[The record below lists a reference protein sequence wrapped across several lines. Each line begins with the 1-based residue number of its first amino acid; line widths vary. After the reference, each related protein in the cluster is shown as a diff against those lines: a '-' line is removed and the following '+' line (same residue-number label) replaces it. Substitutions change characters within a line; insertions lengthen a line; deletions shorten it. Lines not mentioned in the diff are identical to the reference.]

1 MCGYCYAHLQI
12 GAAEKS
18 AVPAVQNSDFCS
30 GCTGCTRIKYKDV
43 PGRSP
48 VLRNTQSR
56 LAGGGFMPMSFA
68 YTAKDA
74 AGNIRKGVM
83 TAEDEQ
89 EFLAKIREKG
99 MYVTDY
105 KERQTNTKTLKRF
118 RTKDLAFCTRQMAAM
133 LTSGL
138 TLVKALD
145 ILCKEQESEA
155 ARNVWRD
162 VYENVQK
169 GESFSDALEVHG
181 SVFPTLMTS
190 MVGAGEASGQLDVIM
205 QRLSDYYANQNKI
218 SNTIKSA
225 MVYPIILAVLT
236 IAVVIGV
243 FVFIMP
249 AFEQLYEDPTQMP
262 ALSRAMMNI
271 GKFLV
276 NHWLI
281 MILATAAIIFVIVY
295 AMKLPDVRMKWD
307 RFLIKGPA
315 FGKLVV
321 KIYTAR
327 FAQTMASLYS
337 SGLPMVEC
345 LKRSADTLNNT
356 YISMKFRDIIDE
368 VKSGETLSSSVQR
381 ADIFDSMFCSIIFV
395 GEEAGALDE
404 ILQKTAEFYDE
415 EADSAVKRLCAM
427 LEPAMLIV
435 MGIVIGLVAG
445 AFFPALYDS
454 IGHIG

>member
-1 MCGYCYAHLQI
+1 
-12 GAAEKS
+12 
-18 AVPAVQNSDFCS
+18 
-30 GCTGCTRIKYKDV
+30 
-43 PGRSP
+43 
-48 VLRNTQSR
+48 
-56 LAGGGFMPMSFA
+56 MPSYA

-74 AGNIRKGVM
+74 VGNVRQGNM
-83 TAEDEQ
+83 YAENEQ
-89 EFLAKIREKG
+89 EFRAKIREKG
-99 MYVTDY
+99 LYVSDF
-105 KERQTNTKTLKRF
+105 KERRTDVKTVKKF
-118 RTKDLAFCTRQMAAM
+118 KTKDLAFCTRQLAAM

-181 SVFPTLMTS
+181 GVFPTLFS
-190 MVGAGEASGQLDVIM
+190 AMVGAGEASGSLDVIM

-225 MVYPIILAVLT
+225 MIYPIILVVLT

-249 AFEQLYEDPTQMP
+249 TFTDLYEDENQMP
-262 ALSRAMMNI
+262 MLTKAMVNI
-271 GKFLV
+271 GNFLV
-276 NHWLI
+276 SYWYIVISL
-281 MILATAAIIFVIVY
+281 TAALIFAFIY
-295 AMKLPDVRMKWD
+295 GMKVPSFRLKWD
-307 RFLIKGPA
+307 RFIIKGPG

-345 LKRSADTLNNT
+345 WKSSSDTLNNS
-356 YISMKFRDIIDE
+356 YISLKFRDIIDE

-395 GEEAGALDE
+395 GEEAGALDD
-404 ILQKTAEFYDE
+404 ILAKTAAYYDE

-427 LEPAMLIV
+427 LEPVMLIV
-435 MGIVIGLVAG
+435 LGVVIGLVCG
-445 AFFPALYDS
+445 AFFPAMY
-454 IGHIG
+454 GAFENVG

>member
-1 MCGYCYAHLQI
+1 
-12 GAAEKS
+12 
-18 AVPAVQNSDFCS
+18 
-30 GCTGCTRIKYKDV
+30 
-43 PGRSP
+43 
-48 VLRNTQSR
+48 
-56 LAGGGFMPMSFA
+56 MPMSFA

-105 KERQTNTKTLKRF
+105 KERQTNTKTLKKF
-118 RTKDLAFCTRQMAAM
+118 RTKDLAFSTRQMAAM

-249 AFEQLYEDPTQMP
+249 AFEQLYEDPSQMP
-262 ALSRAMMNI
+262 VLSKAMMNI

-281 MILATAAIIFVIVY
+281 MILATAAIIFIIVY

-427 LEPAMLIV
+427 LEPAMLII

>member
-1 MCGYCYAHLQI
+1 
-12 GAAEKS
+12 
-18 AVPAVQNSDFCS
+18 
-30 GCTGCTRIKYKDV
+30 
-43 PGRSP
+43 
-48 VLRNTQSR
+48 
-56 LAGGGFMPMSFA
+56 MPMSFA

-74 AGNIRKGVM
+74 VGNVRKGVM

>member
-1 MCGYCYAHLQI
+1 
-12 GAAEKS
+12 
-18 AVPAVQNSDFCS
+18 
-30 GCTGCTRIKYKDV
+30 
-43 PGRSP
+43 
-48 VLRNTQSR
+48 
-56 LAGGGFMPMSFA
+56 MPMRFT

-74 AGNIRKGVM
+74 AGNIRKGTM
-83 TAEDEQ
+83 TADDEQ
-89 EFLAKIREKG
+89 EFLARIREKG
-99 MYVTDY
+99 LYVSDY
-105 KERQTNTKTLKRF
+105 KETHSNVKTIKKF
-118 RTKDLAFCTRQMAAM
+118 KTKDLAFATRQMAAM

-190 MVGAGEASGQLDVIM
+190 MVGAGESSGQMDIIM
-205 QRLSDYYANQNKI
+205 QRLSDYYANQNKLA
-218 SNTIKSA
+218 NTIKSA
-225 MVYPIILAVLT
+225 MVYPIILVILT

-249 AFEQLYEDPTQMP
+249 TFEDLYDNPEDMP
-262 ALSRAMMNI
+262 GLTKGMMNI
-271 GKFLV
+271 GKFIV
-276 NHWLI
+276 AHWLI
-281 MILATAAIIFVIVY
+281 MILLIAALIFAFIY
-295 AMKLPDVRMKWD
+295 MLKLPGTRMKWD
-307 RFLIKGPA
+307 RFIIKGPA

-345 LKRSADTLNNT
+345 LKRSADTLNNS

-395 GEEAGALDE
+395 GEEAGALDD
-404 ILQKTAEFYDE
+404 ILAKTAEYYDE
-415 EADSAVKRLCAM
+415 EADSAVKRLCSL
-427 LEPAMLIV
+427 LEPVMLIV
-435 MGIVIGLVAG
+435 LGIVIALVCA

-454 IGHIG
+454 IGNLGDA

>member
-1 MCGYCYAHLQI
+1 
-12 GAAEKS
+12 
-18 AVPAVQNSDFCS
+18 
-30 GCTGCTRIKYKDV
+30 
-43 PGRSP
+43 
-48 VLRNTQSR
+48 
-56 LAGGGFMPMSFA
+56 MPSYA

-74 AGNIRKGVM
+74 VGNIRKGVM
-83 TAEDEQ
+83 SAETEQ
-89 EFLAKIREKG
+89 EFMARIREKG
-99 MYVTDY
+99 MFVTEY
-105 KERQTNTKTLKRF
+105 KERRTDVKTVKKF
-118 RTKDLAFCTRQMAAM
+118 KTKDLAFATRQLAAM

-190 MVGAGEASGQLDVIM
+190 MVGAGEASGQMDIIM

-218 SNTIKSA
+218 ANTIKGA
-225 MVYPIILAVLT
+225 LIYPIILAIITV
-236 IAVVIGV
+236 AVVIGV

-249 AFEQLYEDPTQMP
+249 VFTNLYDDPNDMP
-262 ALSRAMMNI
+262 VLTKAMVAI
-271 GKFLV
+271 GNFLV
-276 NHWLI
+276 AHYVIILC
-281 MILATAAIIFVIVY
+281 ILAVLIFTLIYVF
-295 AMKLPDVRMKWD
+295 KLPDVRMKFD
-307 RFLIKGPA
+307 RFKIKGPA

-337 SGLPMVEC
+337 AGLPMVEC
-345 LKRSADTLNNT
+345 LKRSADTLNNV

-395 GEEAGALDE
+395 GEEAGALDD
-404 ILQKTAEFYDE
+404 ILAKTAEYYDE
-415 EADSAVKRLCAM
+415 EADSAVKRLCAL
-427 LEPAMLIV
+427 LEPVMLII
-435 MGIVIGLVAG
+435 MAIVIGLVCA

-454 IGHIG
+454 IGNIE

>member
-1 MCGYCYAHLQI
+1 
-12 GAAEKS
+12 
-18 AVPAVQNSDFCS
+18 
-30 GCTGCTRIKYKDV
+30 
-43 PGRSP
+43 
-48 VLRNTQSR
+48 
-56 LAGGGFMPMSFA
+56 MPMSFA

-83 TAEDEQ
+83 SAEDEQ

-105 KERQTNTKTLKRF
+105 KERQTSTKTLKKF
-118 RTKDLAFCTRQMAAM
+118 RTKDLAFSTRQLAAM

-190 MVGAGEASGQLDVIM
+190 MVGAGESSGQLDVIM

-225 MVYPIILAVLT
+225 MVYPAILAVMT
-236 IAVVIGV
+236 VAVVIGV
-243 FVFIMP
+243 FVIIMP
-249 AFEQLYEDPTQMP
+249 TFQALYEDPTQMP
-262 ALSRAMMNI
+262 ILSRAMMAI
-271 GKFLV
+271 GNFIVK
-276 NHWLI
+276 HWLI

-295 AMKLPDVRMKWD
+295 ALKLPDVRLKWD
-307 RFLIKGPA
+307 RFKIKGPA

-345 LKRSADTLNNT
+345 LKRSEDTLNNT
-356 YISMKFRDIIDE
+356 YISLKFRDIIDE
-368 VKSGETLSSSVQR
+368 VKSGETLSSSIQR

-395 GEEAGALDE
+395 GEESGALDD
-404 ILQKTAEFYDE
+404 ILAKTAEYYDE
-415 EADSAVKRLCAM
+415 EADSAVKRLCSL
-427 LEPAMLIV
+427 LEPVMLIV
-435 MGIVIGLVAG
+435 LGVVIGLVCA

-454 IGHIG
+454 IGNLGDQ

>member
-1 MCGYCYAHLQI
+1 
-12 GAAEKS
+12 
-18 AVPAVQNSDFCS
+18 
-30 GCTGCTRIKYKDV
+30 
-43 PGRSP
+43 
-48 VLRNTQSR
+48 
-56 LAGGGFMPMSFA
+56 MPMSFA

-105 KERQTNTKTLKRF
+105 KERQSNTKTVKKF
-118 RTKDLAFCTRQMAAM
+118 RTKDLAFATRQMAAM

-181 SVFPTLMTS
+181 SVFPTLLTS
-190 MVGAGEASGQLDVIM
+190 MVGAGEASGQLDIIM

-225 MVYPIILAVLT
+225 MVYPAILAILT
-236 IAVVIGV
+236 VAVVIGV

-249 AFEQLYEDPTQMP
+249 AFRDLYTDPTQMP
-262 ALSRAMMNI
+262 ALSRAMMKI
-271 GKFLV
+271 GEFMV
-276 NHWLI
+276 AHWLI
-281 MILATAAIIFVIVY
+281 LVLGLAALIFAIVY

-307 RFLIKGPA
+307 RFIIKGPA

-368 VKSGETLSSSVQR
+368 VKSGETLSSSIQR

-395 GEEAGALDE
+395 GEESGALDE
-404 ILQKTAEFYDE
+404 ILAKTADYYDE
-415 EADSAVKRLCAM
+415 ESDSAVKRLCSL
-427 LEPAMLIV
+427 LEPVMLIV
-435 MGIVIGLVAG
+435 MGIVIGLVCA

-454 IGHIG
+454 IGQIG

>member
-1 MCGYCYAHLQI
+1 MQ
-12 GAAEKS
+12 EVVS
-18 AVPAVQNSDFCS
+18 
-30 GCTGCTRIKYKDV
+30 
-43 PGRSP
+43 
-48 VLRNTQSR
+48 
-56 LAGGGFMPMSFA
+56 MPMSFT

-74 AGNIRKGVM
+74 VGNIRKGVM

-89 EFLAKIREKG
+89 EFLARIREKG
-99 MYVTDY
+99 MYVTEY
-105 KERQTNTKTLKRF
+105 KERQSSTKTIKKF
-118 RTKDLAFCTRQMAAM
+118 KTSDLAFATRQMAAM
-133 LTSGL
+133 LSSGL

-169 GESFSDALEVHG
+169 GESFSDSLEIHG

-190 MVGAGEASGQLDVIM
+190 MVGAGESSGQMDIIM
-205 QRLSDYYANQNKI
+205 QRLSDYYANQNKLA
-218 SNTIKSA
+218 NTIKSA
-225 MVYPIILAVLT
+225 MVYPIILVVLT

-249 AFEQLYEDPTQMP
+249 TFESLYTNPDDMP
-262 ALSRAMMNI
+262 GLTRGMMNI
-271 GKFLV
+271 GKFMV
-276 NHWLI
+276 AHWFILI
-281 MILATAAIIFVIVY
+281 AIVAVLIFSFIY
-295 AMKLPDVRMKWD
+295 AMKLPDVRLKWD
-307 RFLIKGPA
+307 RFIIKGPA

-345 LKRSADTLNNT
+345 LKRSSDTLNNS
-356 YISMKFRDIIDE
+356 YISLKFRDIIDE
-368 VKSGETLSSSVQR
+368 VKSGETLSSSIQR

-395 GEEAGALDE
+395 GEEAGALDD
-404 ILQKTAEFYDE
+404 ILAKTAEYYDE
-415 EADSAVKRLCAM
+415 EADSAVKRLCSL
-427 LEPAMLIV
+427 LEPVMLIIL
-435 MGIVIGLVAG
+435 GIVIGLVCA

-454 IGHIG
+454 FDNIE

>member
-1 MCGYCYAHLQI
+1 
-12 GAAEKS
+12 
-18 AVPAVQNSDFCS
+18 
-30 GCTGCTRIKYKDV
+30 
-43 PGRSP
+43 
-48 VLRNTQSR
+48 
-56 LAGGGFMPMSFA
+56 MPMSFA

-105 KERQTNTKTLKRF
+105 KERQTNTKTLKKF
-118 RTKDLAFCTRQMAAM
+118 RTKDLAFSTRQMAAM

-249 AFEQLYEDPTQMP
+249 AFEQLYEDPSEMP
-262 ALSRAMMNI
+262 VLSKAMMNI

-281 MILATAAIIFVIVY
+281 MILALAAIIFIIVY
-295 AMKLPDVRMKWD
+295 ALKLPDVRMKWD

-427 LEPAMLIV
+427 LEPAMLII

>member
-1 MCGYCYAHLQI
+1 
-12 GAAEKS
+12 
-18 AVPAVQNSDFCS
+18 
-30 GCTGCTRIKYKDV
+30 
-43 PGRSP
+43 
-48 VLRNTQSR
+48 
-56 LAGGGFMPMSFA
+56 MPSYA

-74 AGNIRKGVM
+74 VGNVKQGVM
-83 TAEDEQ
+83 SAEDEQ

-99 MYVTDY
+99 MYVNSY
-105 KERQTNTKTLKRF
+105 KERRTDVKTVKKF
-118 RTKDLAFCTRQMAAM
+118 KTKDLAFCTRQLAAM

-181 SVFPTLMTS
+181 SVFPTLFS
-190 MVGAGEASGQLDVIM
+190 AMVGAGEASGSLDVIM

-218 SNTIKSA
+218 ANTIRSA
-225 MVYPIILAVLT
+225 MIYPIILAVLT

-249 AFEQLYEDPTQMP
+249 TFEELYDDPEQMP
-262 ALSRAMMNI
+262 GLTKAMVNI

-276 NHWLI
+276 KYWYI
-281 MILATAAIIFVIVY
+281 MLPIIFGIIFVFIY
-295 AMKLPDVRMKWD
+295 ALKMPDFRLKWD
-307 RFLIKGPA
+307 RFMIKGPA

-321 KIYTAR
+321 TIYTAR

-345 LKRSADTLNNT
+345 LKRSSDTLNNS
-356 YISMKFRDIIDE
+356 YITLKFRDIIDE
-368 VKSGETLSSSVQR
+368 VKSGETLSSSIQR
-381 ADIFDSMFCSIIFV
+381 AEIFDSMFCSIIYV
-395 GEEAGALDE
+395 GEEAGALDD
-404 ILQKTAEFYDE
+404 ILAKTAEYYDE
-415 EADSAVKRLCAM
+415 EADSAVKRLCAL
-427 LEPAMLIV
+427 LEPVMLII
-435 MGIVIGLVAG
+435 MGIIIALVCA
-445 AFFPALYDS
+445 AFFPALYESFDQIS
-454 IGHIG
+454 

>member
-1 MCGYCYAHLQI
+1 
-12 GAAEKS
+12 
-18 AVPAVQNSDFCS
+18 
-30 GCTGCTRIKYKDV
+30 
-43 PGRSP
+43 
-48 VLRNTQSR
+48 
-56 LAGGGFMPMSFA
+56 MSFA

-105 KERQTNTKTLKRF
+105 KERQTNTKTLKKF
-118 RTKDLAFCTRQMAAM
+118 RTKDLAFSTRQMAAM

-249 AFEQLYEDPTQMP
+249 AFEQLYEDPSQMP
-262 ALSRAMMNI
+262 VLSKAMMNI

-281 MILATAAIIFVIVY
+281 MILATAAIIFIIVY
-295 AMKLPDVRMKWD
+295 ALKLPDVRMKWD

-427 LEPAMLIV
+427 LEPAMLII

>member
-1 MCGYCYAHLQI
+1 
-12 GAAEKS
+12 
-18 AVPAVQNSDFCS
+18 
-30 GCTGCTRIKYKDV
+30 
-43 PGRSP
+43 
-48 VLRNTQSR
+48 
-56 LAGGGFMPMSFA
+56 MPMSFA

-105 KERQTNTKTLKRF
+105 KEHQTNTKTVKKF
-118 RTKDLAFCTRQMAAM
+118 RTKDLAFSTRQMAAM

-249 AFEQLYEDPTQMP
+249 AFEQLYEDPSEMP
-262 ALSRAMMNI
+262 PLSKAMMNI

-281 MILATAAIIFVIVY
+281 MILALAAIIFIIVY
-295 AMKLPDVRMKWD
+295 ALKLPDVRMKWD

-427 LEPAMLIV
+427 LEPAMLII

>member
-1 MCGYCYAHLQI
+1 
-12 GAAEKS
+12 
-18 AVPAVQNSDFCS
+18 
-30 GCTGCTRIKYKDV
+30 
-43 PGRSP
+43 
-48 VLRNTQSR
+48 
-56 LAGGGFMPMSFA
+56 MPSYA

-74 AGNIRKGVM
+74 VGNVRQGNM
-83 TAEDEQ
+83 YAENEQ
-89 EFLAKIREKG
+89 EFRAKIREKG
-99 MYVTDY
+99 LYVSDF
-105 KERQTNTKTLKRF
+105 KERRTDVKTVKKF
-118 RTKDLAFCTRQMAAM
+118 KTKDLAFCTRQLAAM

-181 SVFPTLMTS
+181 GVFPTLFS
-190 MVGAGEASGQLDVIM
+190 AMVGAGEASGSLDVIM

-225 MVYPIILAVLT
+225 MIYPIILVVLT
-236 IAVVIGV
+236 VAVVIGV

-249 AFEQLYEDPTQMP
+249 TFTDLYEDENQMP
-262 ALSRAMMNI
+262 MLTKAMVGI
-271 GKFLV
+271 GNFLV
-276 NHWLI
+276 SYWYIVISL
-281 MILATAAIIFVIVY
+281 TAALIFAFIY
-295 AMKLPDVRMKWD
+295 SMKVPSFRLKWD
-307 RFLIKGPA
+307 RFIIKGPG

-345 LKRSADTLNNT
+345 LKRSSDTLNNS
-356 YISMKFRDIIDE
+356 YISLKFRDIIDE

-395 GEEAGALDE
+395 GEEAGALDD
-404 ILQKTAEFYDE
+404 ILAKTAAYYDE

-427 LEPAMLIV
+427 LEPVMLIV
-435 MGIVIGLVAG
+435 LGVVIGLVCG
-445 AFFPALYDS
+445 AFFPAMY
-454 IGHIG
+454 GAFENVG

>member
-1 MCGYCYAHLQI
+1 
-12 GAAEKS
+12 
-18 AVPAVQNSDFCS
+18 
-30 GCTGCTRIKYKDV
+30 
-43 PGRSP
+43 
-48 VLRNTQSR
+48 
-56 LAGGGFMPMSFA
+56 MPSYA

-74 AGNIRKGVM
+74 VGNIRKGVM
-83 TAEDEQ
+83 AAETEQ
-89 EFLAKIREKG
+89 EFLARIREKG
-99 MYVTDY
+99 MFVTEY
-105 KERQTNTKTLKRF
+105 KERRSEVKTVKKF
-118 RTKDLAFCTRQMAAM
+118 KTKDLAFATRQLAAM

-169 GESFSDALEVHG
+169 GESFSDAMEVHG

-190 MVGAGEASGQLDVIM
+190 MVGAGEASGQMDIIM

-225 MVYPIILAVLT
+225 MIYPIILAILT
-236 IAVVIGV
+236 VVIVIGV

-249 AFEQLYEDPTQMP
+249 TFEQLYDDPNDMP
-262 ALSRAMMNI
+262 VLTKAMMNI
-271 GKFLV
+271 GKFMLK
-276 NHWLI
+276 HWLI
-281 MILATAAIIFVIVY
+281 LILVTAVIIFVVIY
-295 AMKLPDVRMKWD
+295 ALKLPDVRMKFD
-307 RFLIKGPA
+307 RFKIKGPG

-356 YISMKFRDIIDE
+356 YISLKFRDIIDE
-368 VKSGETLSSSVQR
+368 VKSGETLSSSIQR

-395 GEEAGALDE
+395 GEEAGALDD
-404 ILQKTAEFYDE
+404 ILAKTAEYYDE
-415 EADSAVKRLCAM
+415 EADSAVKRLCAL
-427 LEPAMLIV
+427 LEPLMLII
-435 MGIVIGLVAG
+435 MAIVIGLVCA

-454 IGHIG
+454 VGQID

>member
-1 MCGYCYAHLQI
+1 
-12 GAAEKS
+12 
-18 AVPAVQNSDFCS
+18 
-30 GCTGCTRIKYKDV
+30 
-43 PGRSP
+43 
-48 VLRNTQSR
+48 
-56 LAGGGFMPMSFA
+56 MPMSFA

-74 AGNIRKGVM
+74 VGNIRKGVM
-83 TAEDEQ
+83 SAEDEQ

-105 KERQTNTKTLKRF
+105 KERQTNTKTVKKF
-118 RTKDLAFCTRQMAAM
+118 RTKDLAFATRQMAAM

-138 TLVKALD
+138 TLVRALD

-181 SVFPTLMTS
+181 SVFPTLLTS

-225 MVYPIILAVLT
+225 MVYPAILAVLT
-236 IAVVIGV
+236 VAVVIGV

-249 AFEQLYEDPTQMP
+249 AFRDLYTDPSQMP
-262 ALSRAMMNI
+262 VLSKAMMKI
-271 GKFLV
+271 GEFMV
-276 NHWLI
+276 AHWLI
-281 MILATAAIIFVIVY
+281 LILGLAALIFAIVY

-307 RFLIKGPA
+307 RFIIKGPA

-345 LKRSADTLNNT
+345 LKRSADTLNNS

-368 VKSGETLSSSVQR
+368 VKSGETLSSSIQR
-381 ADIFDSMFCSIIFV
+381 ADIFDSMFCSIIYV
-395 GEEAGALDE
+395 GEESGALDD
-404 ILQKTAEFYDE
+404 ILAKTAEYYDE
-415 EADSAVKRLCAM
+415 EADSAVKRLCSL
-427 LEPAMLIV
+427 LEPVMLIV
-435 MGIVIGLVAG
+435 LGVIIALVCG
-445 AFFPALYDS
+445 AFFPALYGS
-454 IGHIG
+454 FEGIE

>member
-1 MCGYCYAHLQI
+1 
-12 GAAEKS
+12 
-18 AVPAVQNSDFCS
+18 
-30 GCTGCTRIKYKDV
+30 
-43 PGRSP
+43 
-48 VLRNTQSR
+48 
-56 LAGGGFMPMSFA
+56 MPSYA

-74 AGNIRKGVM
+74 VGNVKQGVM
-83 TAEDEQ
+83 SAEDEQ

-99 MYVTDY
+99 MYVNSY
-105 KERQTNTKTLKRF
+105 KERRTDVKTVKKF
-118 RTKDLAFCTRQMAAM
+118 KTKDLAFCTRQLAAM

-181 SVFPTLMTS
+181 SVFPTLFS
-190 MVGAGEASGQLDVIM
+190 AMVGAGEASGSLDVIM

-218 SNTIKSA
+218 ANTIRSA
-225 MVYPIILAVLT
+225 MIYPIILAVLT

-249 AFEQLYEDPTQMP
+249 TFEELYDDPEQMP
-262 ALSRAMMNI
+262 GLTKAMVNI

-276 NHWLI
+276 KYWYI
-281 MILATAAIIFVIVY
+281 MLPIIFGIVFVFIY
-295 AMKLPDVRMKWD
+295 ALKMPDFRLKWD
-307 RFLIKGPA
+307 RFMIKGPA

-321 KIYTAR
+321 TIYTAR

-345 LKRSADTLNNT
+345 LKRSSDTLNNS
-356 YISMKFRDIIDE
+356 YITMKFRDIIDE
-368 VKSGETLSSSVQR
+368 VKSGETLSSSIQR
-381 ADIFDSMFCSIIFV
+381 AEIFDSMFCSIIYV
-395 GEEAGALDE
+395 GEEAGALDD
-404 ILQKTAEFYDE
+404 ILAKTAEYYDE
-415 EADSAVKRLCAM
+415 EADSAVKRLCAL
-427 LEPAMLIV
+427 LEPVMLII
-435 MGIVIGLVAG
+435 MGIIIALVCA
-445 AFFPALYDS
+445 AFFPALYESFDQIS
-454 IGHIG
+454 

>member
-1 MCGYCYAHLQI
+1 
-12 GAAEKS
+12 
-18 AVPAVQNSDFCS
+18 
-30 GCTGCTRIKYKDV
+30 
-43 PGRSP
+43 
-48 VLRNTQSR
+48 
-56 LAGGGFMPMSFA
+56 MPMSFA

-105 KERQTNTKTLKRF
+105 KERQTNTKTVKKF
-118 RTKDLAFCTRQMAAM
+118 RTKDLAFATRQMAAM

-181 SVFPTLMTS
+181 SVFPTLLTS
-190 MVGAGEASGQLDVIM
+190 MVGAGEASGQLDIIM

-225 MVYPIILAVLT
+225 MVYPAILAVLT
-236 IAVVIGV
+236 IGVVIGV

-262 ALSRAMMNI
+262 ALSKAMMNI
-271 GKFLV
+271 GKFMV

-281 MILATAAIIFVIVY
+281 MILALAAIIFSIVY
-295 AMKLPDVRMKWD
+295 ALKLPDVRMKWD
-307 RFLIKGPA
+307 RFKIKGPA

-368 VKSGETLSSSVQR
+368 VKSGETLSSSIQR

-404 ILQKTAEFYDE
+404 ILAKTAEFYDE
-415 EADSAVKRLCAM
+415 EADSAVKRLCSM
-427 LEPAMLIV
+427 LEPAMLII

-454 IGHIG
+454 IGHIQ

>member
-1 MCGYCYAHLQI
+1 
-12 GAAEKS
+12 
-18 AVPAVQNSDFCS
+18 
-30 GCTGCTRIKYKDV
+30 
-43 PGRSP
+43 
-48 VLRNTQSR
+48 
-56 LAGGGFMPMSFA
+56 MPMSFA

-83 TAEDEQ
+83 SAEDEQ
-89 EFLAKIREKG
+89 EFLARIREKG
-99 MYVTDY
+99 MYVTEY
-105 KERQTNTKTLKRF
+105 KERQTSVKTIKKF
-118 RTKDLAFCTRQMAAM
+118 KTKDLAFATRQLAAM
-133 LTSGL
+133 LSSGL

-190 MVGAGEASGQLDVIM
+190 MVGAGESSGQMDVIM

-218 SNTIKSA
+218 ANTIKSA
-225 MVYPIILAVLT
+225 MVYPIILVIIT
-236 IAVVIGV
+236 IAVVVGV

-249 AFEQLYEDPTQMP
+249 TFTNLYDDPDEIPGLTK
-262 ALSRAMMNI
+262 AMMGI
-271 GKFLV
+271 GKFLTK
-276 NHWLI
+276 HY
-281 MILATAAIIFVIVY
+281 IIIIGFIVVAVFVTIY
-295 AMKLPDVRMKWD
+295 ALKLPDVKLKWD
-307 RFLIKGPA
+307 RFKIKGPA

-345 LKRSADTLNNT
+345 LKRSSDTLNNT
-356 YISMKFRDIIDE
+356 YISLKFRDIIDE
-368 VKSGETLSSSVQR
+368 VKSGETLSSSIQR

-395 GEEAGALDE
+395 GEEAGALDD
-404 ILQKTAEFYDE
+404 ILAKTAEYYDE
-415 EADSAVKRLCAM
+415 EADSAVKRLCSL
-427 LEPAMLIV
+427 LEPVMLIV
-435 MGIVIGLVAG
+435 LGVIIALVCA
-445 AFFPALYDS
+445 AFFPALYGS
-454 IGHIG
+454 FEGIE

>member
-1 MCGYCYAHLQI
+1 
-12 GAAEKS
+12 
-18 AVPAVQNSDFCS
+18 
-30 GCTGCTRIKYKDV
+30 
-43 PGRSP
+43 
-48 VLRNTQSR
+48 
-56 LAGGGFMPMSFA
+56 MPSYA

-74 AGNIRKGVM
+74 VGNVKQGVM
-83 TAEDEQ
+83 SAEDEQ

-99 MYVTDY
+99 MYVNSY
-105 KERQTNTKTLKRF
+105 KERRTDVKTVKKF
-118 RTKDLAFCTRQMAAM
+118 KTKDLAFCTRQLAAM

-181 SVFPTLMTS
+181 SVFPTLFS
-190 MVGAGEASGQLDVIM
+190 AMVGAGEASGSLDVIM

-218 SNTIKSA
+218 ANTIRSA
-225 MVYPIILAVLT
+225 MIYPIILAVLT

-249 AFEQLYEDPTQMP
+249 TFEELYDDPEQMP
-262 ALSRAMMNI
+262 GLTKAMVNI

-276 NHWLI
+276 KYWYI
-281 MILATAAIIFVIVY
+281 MLPIIFGIIFVFIY
-295 AMKLPDVRMKWD
+295 ALKMPDFRLKWD
-307 RFLIKGPA
+307 RFMIKGPA

-321 KIYTAR
+321 TIYTAR

-345 LKRSADTLNNT
+345 LKRSSDTLNNS
-356 YISMKFRDIIDE
+356 YITLKFRDIIDD
-368 VKSGETLSSSVQR
+368 VKSGETLSSSIQR
-381 ADIFDSMFCSIIFV
+381 AEIFDSMFCSIIYV
-395 GEEAGALDE
+395 GEEAGALDD
-404 ILQKTAEFYDE
+404 ILAKTAEYYDE
-415 EADSAVKRLCAM
+415 EADSAVKRLCAL
-427 LEPAMLIV
+427 LEPVMLII
-435 MGIVIGLVAG
+435 MGIIIALVCA
-445 AFFPALYDS
+445 AFFPALYESFDQIS
-454 IGHIG
+454 

>member
-1 MCGYCYAHLQI
+1 
-12 GAAEKS
+12 
-18 AVPAVQNSDFCS
+18 
-30 GCTGCTRIKYKDV
+30 
-43 PGRSP
+43 
-48 VLRNTQSR
+48 
-56 LAGGGFMPMSFA
+56 MPSYA

-74 AGNIRKGVM
+74 VGNIRKGVM
-83 TAEDEQ
+83 AAETEQ
-89 EFLAKIREKG
+89 EFLARIREKG
-99 MYVTDY
+99 MFVTEY
-105 KERQTNTKTLKRF
+105 KERRSEVKTVKKF
-118 RTKDLAFCTRQMAAM
+118 KTKDLAFATRQLAAM

-169 GESFSDALEVHG
+169 GESFSDAMEVHG

-190 MVGAGEASGQLDVIM
+190 MVGAGEASGQMDIIM

-225 MVYPIILAVLT
+225 MIYPVILAILT
-236 IAVVIGV
+236 VVIVIGV

-249 AFEQLYEDPTQMP
+249 TFEQLYDDPNDMP
-262 ALSRAMMNI
+262 VLTKAMMNI
-271 GKFLV
+271 GKFMLK
-276 NHWLI
+276 HWLI
-281 MILATAAIIFVIVY
+281 LILITAVIIFVVIY
-295 AMKLPDVRMKWD
+295 ALKLPDVRMKFD
-307 RFLIKGPA
+307 RFKIKGPG

-356 YISMKFRDIIDE
+356 YISLKFRDIIDE
-368 VKSGETLSSSVQR
+368 VKSGETLSSSIQR

-395 GEEAGALDE
+395 GEEAGALDD
-404 ILQKTAEFYDE
+404 ILAKTAEYYDE
-415 EADSAVKRLCAM
+415 EADSAVKRLCAL
-427 LEPAMLIV
+427 LEPLMLII
-435 MGIVIGLVAG
+435 MAIVIGLVCA

-454 IGHIG
+454 VGQID

>member
-1 MCGYCYAHLQI
+1 
-12 GAAEKS
+12 
-18 AVPAVQNSDFCS
+18 
-30 GCTGCTRIKYKDV
+30 
-43 PGRSP
+43 
-48 VLRNTQSR
+48 
-56 LAGGGFMPMSFA
+56 MPSYA

-74 AGNIRKGVM
+74 VGNVRKGIVSAD
-83 TAEDEQ
+83 TEQ

-99 MYVTDY
+99 MYVTEY
-105 KERQTNTKTLKRF
+105 KERRSDLKTVKKF
-118 RTKDLAFCTRQMAAM
+118 GTKDLAFATRQLAAM

-190 MVGAGEASGQLDVIM
+190 MVGAGEASGQMDVIM

-225 MVYPIILAVLT
+225 MIYPIILAIITVV
-236 IAVVIGV
+236 VVIGV

-249 AFEQLYEDPTQMP
+249 TFTELYDDPNDMP
-262 ALSRAMMNI
+262 GLTKGMVAI
-271 GKFLV
+271 GDFLV
-276 NHWLI
+276 KHWV
-281 MILATAAIIFVIVY
+281 ILLLLLLVIIVSVTY
-295 AMKLPDVRMKWD
+295 LMKLPDVRMKWD
-307 RFLIKGPA
+307 RFIIKGPG

-368 VKSGETLSSSVQR
+368 VKSGETLSSSIQR
-381 ADIFDSMFCSIIFV
+381 ADIFDSMFCSIIYV
-395 GEEAGALDE
+395 GEESGALDE
-404 ILQKTAEFYDE
+404 ILAKTAEYYDE

-427 LEPAMLIV
+427 LEPVMLIIMAV
-435 MGIVIGLVAG
+435 IIGLVCA

-454 IGHIG
+454 IGQID

>member
-1 MCGYCYAHLQI
+1 
-12 GAAEKS
+12 
-18 AVPAVQNSDFCS
+18 
-30 GCTGCTRIKYKDV
+30 
-43 PGRSP
+43 
-48 VLRNTQSR
+48 
-56 LAGGGFMPMSFA
+56 MPMSFA

-105 KERQTNTKTLKRF
+105 KERQSNTKTVKKF
-118 RTKDLAFCTRQMAAM
+118 RTKDLAFATRQMAAM

-181 SVFPTLMTS
+181 SVFPTLLTS
-190 MVGAGEASGQLDVIM
+190 MVGAGEASGQLDIIM

-225 MVYPIILAVLT
+225 MVYPAILAILT
-236 IAVVIGV
+236 VAVVIGV

-249 AFEQLYEDPTQMP
+249 AFRDLSTDPTQMP
-262 ALSRAMMNI
+262 ALSRAMMKI
-271 GKFLV
+271 GEFMV
-276 NHWLI
+276 AHWLI
-281 MILATAAIIFVIVY
+281 LVLGLAALIFAIVY

-307 RFLIKGPA
+307 RFIIKGPA

-368 VKSGETLSSSVQR
+368 VKSGETLSSSIQR

-395 GEEAGALDE
+395 GEESGALDD
-404 ILQKTAEFYDE
+404 ILAKTAEYYDE
-415 EADSAVKRLCAM
+415 EADSAVKRLCSL
-427 LEPAMLIV
+427 LEPVMLIV
-435 MGIVIGLVAG
+435 LGIVIGLVCA

-454 IGHIG
+454 IGNLGDQ

>member
-1 MCGYCYAHLQI
+1 
-12 GAAEKS
+12 
-18 AVPAVQNSDFCS
+18 
-30 GCTGCTRIKYKDV
+30 
-43 PGRSP
+43 
-48 VLRNTQSR
+48 
-56 LAGGGFMPMSFA
+56 MPSYA

-74 AGNIRKGVM
+74 VGNIRKGVM
-83 TAEDEQ
+83 AAEDEQ

-99 MYVTDY
+99 MYVTEY
-105 KERQTNTKTLKRF
+105 KERRTEVKTVKKF
-118 RTKDLAFCTRQMAAM
+118 KTPELAFATRQMAAM

-145 ILCKEQESEA
+145 ILCREQESEA

-162 VYENVQK
+162 VYESVQK

-190 MVGAGEASGQLDVIM
+190 MVAAGESSGSLDVIM

-225 MVYPIILAVLT
+225 MVYPIILGVLT

-249 AFEQLYEDPTQMP
+249 TFEDLYEDPADMP
-262 ALSRAMMNI
+262 GLTRGMMNI

-276 NHWLI
+276 ARWYLV
-281 MILATAAIIFVIVY
+281 LGIIVVIAFVTIY
-295 AMKLPDVRMKWD
+295 ALKLPDVRVKWD
-307 RFLIKGPA
+307 RFIIKGPG

-345 LKRSADTLNNT
+345 LKRSADTLSNS
-356 YISMKFRDIIDE
+356 YISMKFRDIVDE
-368 VKSGETLSSSVQR
+368 VKSGETLSASIQR
-381 ADIFDSMFCSIIFV
+381 ADIFDSMFCSIIYV
-395 GEEAGALDE
+395 GEEAGALDD
-404 ILQKTAEFYDE
+404 ILAKTAEYYDE
-415 EADSAVKRLCAM
+415 EADSAVKRLCSL
-427 LEPAMLIV
+427 LEPVMLII
-435 MGIVIGLVAG
+435 MGIVIGLVCA

-454 IGHIG
+454 FDNIE

>member
-1 MCGYCYAHLQI
+1 
-12 GAAEKS
+12 
-18 AVPAVQNSDFCS
+18 
-30 GCTGCTRIKYKDV
+30 
-43 PGRSP
+43 
-48 VLRNTQSR
+48 
-56 LAGGGFMPMSFA
+56 MPMSFT

-74 AGNIRKGVM
+74 VGNVRKGVM

-105 KERQTNTKTLKRF
+105 KERQSSTKTIKKF
-118 RTKDLAFCTRQMAAM
+118 KTKDLAFCTRQMAAM

-169 GESFSDALEVHG
+169 GEAFSDALEVHG

-190 MVGAGEASGQLDVIM
+190 MVGAGESSGQMDVIM

-218 SNTIKSA
+218 ANTIKSA
-225 MVYPIILAVLT
+225 MVYPIILMVLT
-236 IAVVIGV
+236 VAVVIGV

-249 AFEQLYEDPTQMP
+249 VFTDLYDDPNDIPGLTKVMI
-262 ALSRAMMNI
+262 AIGNFLS
-271 GKFLV
+271 K
-276 NHWLI
+276 HWLI
-281 MILATAAIIFVIVY
+281 MILLTAALIFTFIY
-295 AMKLPDVRMKWD
+295 LLKLPNTRMKWD
-307 RFLIKGPA
+307 RFIIKGPG

-368 VKSGETLSSSVQR
+368 VKSGETLSSSIQR

-395 GEEAGALDE
+395 GEESGALDD
-404 ILQKTAEFYDE
+404 ILAKTAEYYDE
-415 EADSAVKRLCAM
+415 EADSAVKRLCSL
-427 LEPAMLIV
+427 LEPVMLIV
-435 MGIVIGLVAG
+435 LGIVIGLVCA

-454 IGHIG
+454 IGNLGDQ

>member
-1 MCGYCYAHLQI
+1 
-12 GAAEKS
+12 
-18 AVPAVQNSDFCS
+18 
-30 GCTGCTRIKYKDV
+30 
-43 PGRSP
+43 
-48 VLRNTQSR
+48 
-56 LAGGGFMPMSFA
+56 MPSYA

-74 AGNIRKGVM
+74 VGNVRKGVLS
-83 TAEDEQ
+83 AETEQ

-99 MYVTDY
+99 MFVTEF
-105 KERQTNTKTLKRF
+105 KERRSEVKTVKKF
-118 RTKDLAFCTRQMAAM
+118 KTKDLAFATRQLAAM

-145 ILCKEQESEA
+145 ILCKEQETEA

-169 GESFSDALEVHG
+169 GESFSDSLEVHG

-190 MVGAGEASGQLDVIM
+190 MVGAGEASGQMDIIM

-225 MVYPIILAVLT
+225 MIYPIILAILT
-236 IAVVIGV
+236 VVVVIGV

-249 AFEQLYEDPTQMP
+249 VFTDLYDDPNDMP
-262 ALSRAMMNI
+262 TLTKGMVAI
-271 GKFLV
+271 GNFLV
-276 NHWLI
+276 KHWFIVIAVVLV
-281 MILATAAIIFVIVY
+281 AIFVVVY
-295 AMKLPDVRMKWD
+295 LLKLPDVRLKWD
-307 RFLIKGPA
+307 RFIIKGPG

-345 LKRSADTLNNT
+345 LKRSADTLNNS
-356 YISMKFRDIIDE
+356 YITLKFRDVVDE
-368 VKSGETLSSSVQR
+368 VKSGETLSSSIQR

-395 GEEAGALDE
+395 GEEAGALDD
-404 ILQKTAEFYDE
+404 ILAKTAEYYDE
-415 EADSAVKRLCAM
+415 EADSAVKRLCAL
-427 LEPAMLIV
+427 LEPVMLII
-435 MGIVIGLVAG
+435 MAIVIGLVCA

-454 IGHIG
+454 IGNIE

>member
-1 MCGYCYAHLQI
+1 
-12 GAAEKS
+12 
-18 AVPAVQNSDFCS
+18 
-30 GCTGCTRIKYKDV
+30 
-43 PGRSP
+43 
-48 VLRNTQSR
+48 
-56 LAGGGFMPMSFA
+56 MPSYA

-74 AGNIRKGVM
+74 VGNVRQGNM
-83 TAEDEQ
+83 YAENEQ
-89 EFLAKIREKG
+89 EFRAKIREKG
-99 MYVTDY
+99 LYVSDF
-105 KERQTNTKTLKRF
+105 KERRTDVKTVKKF
-118 RTKDLAFCTRQMAAM
+118 KTKDLAFCTRQLAAM

-181 SVFPTLMTS
+181 GVFPTLFS
-190 MVGAGEASGQLDVIM
+190 AMVGAGEASGSLDVIM

-225 MVYPIILAVLT
+225 MIYPIILVILT
-236 IAVVIGV
+236 VAVVIGV

-249 AFEQLYEDPTQMP
+249 TFTDLYEDENQMP
-262 ALSRAMMNI
+262 MLTKAMVSI
-271 GKFLV
+271 GNFLV
-276 NHWLI
+276 SYWYIVISL
-281 MILATAAIIFVIVY
+281 TAALIFAFIY
-295 AMKLPDVRMKWD
+295 GMKVPSFRLKWD
-307 RFLIKGPA
+307 RFIIKGPG

-345 LKRSADTLNNT
+345 LKRSSDTLNNS
-356 YISMKFRDIIDE
+356 YISLKFRDIIDE

-395 GEEAGALDE
+395 GEEAGALDD
-404 ILQKTAEFYDE
+404 ILAKTAAYYDE

-427 LEPAMLIV
+427 LEPVMLIV
-435 MGIVIGLVAG
+435 LGVVIGLVCG
-445 AFFPALYDS
+445 AFFPAMY
-454 IGHIG
+454 GAFENVG

>member
-1 MCGYCYAHLQI
+1 
-12 GAAEKS
+12 
-18 AVPAVQNSDFCS
+18 
-30 GCTGCTRIKYKDV
+30 
-43 PGRSP
+43 
-48 VLRNTQSR
+48 
-56 LAGGGFMPMSFA
+56 MSFT

-74 AGNIRKGVM
+74 VGNVRKGVM

-105 KERQTNTKTLKRF
+105 KERQSSTKTIKKF
-118 RTKDLAFCTRQMAAM
+118 KTKDLAFCTRQMAAM

-169 GESFSDALEVHG
+169 GEAFSDALEVHG

-190 MVGAGEASGQLDVIM
+190 MVGAGESSGQMDVIM

-218 SNTIKSA
+218 ANTIKSA
-225 MVYPIILAVLT
+225 MVYPIILMVLT
-236 IAVVIGV
+236 VAVVIGV

-249 AFEQLYEDPTQMP
+249 VFTDLYDDPADIPGLTKVMI
-262 ALSRAMMNI
+262 AI
-271 GKFLV
+271 GNFLTK
-276 NHWLI
+276 HWLI
-281 MILATAAIIFVIVY
+281 MILLTAALIFTFIY
-295 AMKLPDVRMKWD
+295 LLKLPNTRMKWD
-307 RFLIKGPA
+307 RFIIKGPG

-345 LKRSADTLNNT
+345 LKRSADTLNNS

-368 VKSGETLSSSVQR
+368 VKSGETLSSSIQR

-395 GEEAGALDE
+395 GEESGALDD
-404 ILQKTAEFYDE
+404 ILAKTAEYYDE
-415 EADSAVKRLCAM
+415 EADSAVKRLCSL
-427 LEPAMLIV
+427 LEPVMLIV
-435 MGIVIGLVAG
+435 LGIVIGLVCA

-454 IGHIG
+454 IGNLGDQ

>member
-1 MCGYCYAHLQI
+1 
-12 GAAEKS
+12 
-18 AVPAVQNSDFCS
+18 
-30 GCTGCTRIKYKDV
+30 
-43 PGRSP
+43 
-48 VLRNTQSR
+48 
-56 LAGGGFMPMSFA
+56 MPSYA

-74 AGNIRKGVM
+74 MGNVRQGVM

-99 MYVTDY
+99 MHVSSY
-105 KERQTNTKTLKRF
+105 KERRTDAKTIKKF
-118 RTKDLAFCTRQMAAM
+118 KTKDLAFCTRQLAAM

-181 SVFPTLMTS
+181 SVFPTLFTS
-190 MVGAGEASGQLDVIM
+190 MVGAGEASGSLDIIM

-218 SNTIKSA
+218 ANTIKSA
-225 MVYPIILAVLT
+225 MIYPIILAVLT
-236 IAVVIGV
+236 VGVVIGV

-249 AFEQLYEDPTQMP
+249 TFTDLYDNPDDMP
-262 ALSRAMMNI
+262 ALTKVMVNI
-271 GKFLV
+271 GNFLTSYWYIIV
-276 NHWLI
+276 PLI
-281 MILATAAIIFVIVY
+281 AALIFVAIY
-295 AMKLPDVRMKWD
+295 ALKLPDVRLKWD
-307 RFLIKGPA
+307 RFIIKGPG

-327 FAQTMASLYS
+327 FAQTMSSLYS

-345 LKRSADTLNNT
+345 LKRSADTLNNS
-356 YISMKFRDIIDE
+356 YITLKFRDIVDE
-368 VKSGETLSSSVQR
+368 VKSGETLSSSIQR

-395 GEEAGALDE
+395 GEEAGALDD
-404 ILQKTAEFYDE
+404 ILAKTAEYYDE
-415 EADSAVKRLCAM
+415 EADSSVKRLCAL
-427 LEPAMLIV
+427 LEPVMLIV
-435 MGIVIGLVAG
+435 MGVVIGLVCA

-454 IGHIG
+454 IGNIE

>member
-1 MCGYCYAHLQI
+1 
-12 GAAEKS
+12 
-18 AVPAVQNSDFCS
+18 
-30 GCTGCTRIKYKDV
+30 
-43 PGRSP
+43 
-48 VLRNTQSR
+48 
-56 LAGGGFMPMSFA
+56 
-68 YTAKDA
+68 
-74 AGNIRKGVM
+74 
-83 TAEDEQ
+83 
-89 EFLAKIREKG
+89 
-99 MYVTDY
+99 
-105 KERQTNTKTLKRF
+105 
-118 RTKDLAFCTRQMAAM
+118 
-133 LTSGL
+133 
-138 TLVKALD
+138 
-145 ILCKEQESEA
+145 
-155 ARNVWRD
+155 
-162 VYENVQK
+162 
-169 GESFSDALEVHG
+169 
-181 SVFPTLMTS
+181 
-190 MVGAGEASGQLDVIM
+190 
-205 QRLSDYYANQNKI
+205 
-218 SNTIKSA
+218 
-225 MVYPIILAVLT
+225 
-236 IAVVIGV
+236 
-243 FVFIMP
+243 
-249 AFEQLYEDPTQMP
+249 
-262 ALSRAMMNI
+262 
-271 GKFLV
+271 
-276 NHWLI
+276 
-281 MILATAAIIFVIVY
+281 
-295 AMKLPDVRMKWD
+295 MKLPDVRMKWD
-307 RFLIKGPA
+307 RFIIKGPA

>member
-1 MCGYCYAHLQI
+1 
-12 GAAEKS
+12 
-18 AVPAVQNSDFCS
+18 
-30 GCTGCTRIKYKDV
+30 
-43 PGRSP
+43 
-48 VLRNTQSR
+48 
-56 LAGGGFMPMSFA
+56 MPSYA

-74 AGNIRKGVM
+74 VGNIRKGVM
-83 TAEDEQ
+83 AAEDEQ

-99 MYVTDY
+99 MYVTEY
-105 KERQTNTKTLKRF
+105 KERRTEVKTVKKF
-118 RTKDLAFCTRQMAAM
+118 KTPELAFATRQMAAM

-145 ILCKEQESEA
+145 ILCREQESEA

-162 VYENVQK
+162 VYESVQK

-190 MVGAGEASGQLDVIM
+190 MVAAGESSGSLDVIM

-225 MVYPIILAVLT
+225 MVYPIILGVLT

-249 AFEQLYEDPTQMP
+249 TFEDLYDDPADMP
-262 ALSRAMMNI
+262 GLTRGMMNI

-276 NHWLI
+276 ARWYLVVG
-281 MILATAAIIFVIVY
+281 IIVVIAFVTIY
-295 AMKLPDVRMKWD
+295 ALKLPDVRVKWD
-307 RFLIKGPA
+307 RFIIKGPG

-345 LKRSADTLNNT
+345 LKRSADTLSNS
-356 YISMKFRDIIDE
+356 YISMKFRDIVDE
-368 VKSGETLSSSVQR
+368 VKSGETLSASIQR
-381 ADIFDSMFCSIIFV
+381 ADIFDSMFCSIIYV
-395 GEEAGALDE
+395 GEEAGALDD
-404 ILQKTAEFYDE
+404 ILAKTAEYYDE
-415 EADSAVKRLCAM
+415 EADSAVKRLCSL
-427 LEPAMLIV
+427 LEPVMLII
-435 MGIVIGLVAG
+435 MGIVIGLVCA

-454 IGHIG
+454 FDNIE

>member
-1 MCGYCYAHLQI
+1 
-12 GAAEKS
+12 
-18 AVPAVQNSDFCS
+18 
-30 GCTGCTRIKYKDV
+30 
-43 PGRSP
+43 
-48 VLRNTQSR
+48 
-56 LAGGGFMPMSFA
+56 MPSFA

-74 AGNIRKGVM
+74 VGNVRQGVM
-83 TAEDEQ
+83 QAEDEQ

-99 MYVTDY
+99 MYVSNY
-105 KERQTNTKTLKRF
+105 KERNSTVKTVKKF
-118 RTKDLAFCTRQMAAM
+118 KTKDLAFCTRQLAAM

-145 ILCKEQESEA
+145 ILCREQESEA

-181 SVFPTLMTS
+181 SVFPTLFS
-190 MVGAGEASGQLDVIM
+190 AMVGAGEASGSLDIIM

-218 SNTIKSA
+218 SNTVKSA
-225 MVYPIILAVLT
+225 MVYPIILVVLT

-249 AFEQLYEDPTQMP
+249 TFTELYDDESQMP
-262 ALSRAMMNI
+262 GLTRAMVGI
-271 GKFLV
+271 GEFMVKY
-276 NHWLI
+276 WY
-281 MILATAAIIFVIVY
+281 ILLGVTAALIFVAIY
-295 AMKLPDVRMKWD
+295 ALKLPDVRMKWD
-307 RFLIKGPA
+307 KFIIKGPG

-345 LKRSADTLNNT
+345 LKRSSDTLGNS
-356 YISMKFRDIIDE
+356 YISFKFREIIDE
-368 VKSGETLSSSVQR
+368 VKSGETLSSSIQR

-395 GEEAGALDE
+395 GEEAGALDD
-404 ILQKTAEFYDE
+404 ILQKTADYYDE
-415 EADSAVKRLCAM
+415 EADSAVKRLCSL
-427 LEPAMLIV
+427 LEPVMLIV
-435 MGIVIGLVAG
+435 LGIVIGLVCG
-445 AFFPALYDS
+445 AFFPALYGS
-454 IGHIG
+454 IGNIS